1 MQAMTKLISINFNNT
16 NILRHVLVI
25 TIYFDK
31 NMNHRKVQVARILSN
46 KNHLPSSQFIEFI
59 QNQVL

>member
-16 NILRHVLVI
+16 NILHHVTVI
-25 TIYFDK
+25 TIYFGK
-31 NMNHRKVQVARILSN
+31 NMNHRKVQVVRILSN
-46 KNHLPSSQFIEFI
+46 KNHLTSSQFIEFI